1 MIEMHS
7 MFKQGSIVCCSKV
20 NKWLMYTGDEYV
32 KLEVYPTSNEKE
44 KKIISEITLSHTQE
58 ELFVHINE

>member
-1 MIEMHS
+1 
-7 MFKQGSIVCCSKV
+7 
-20 NKWLMYTGDEYV
+20 MYTGDEYI

>member
-20 NKWLMYTGDEYV
+20 NKWLMYTGDEYI

-44 KKIISEITLSHTQE
+44 KKNHRWNHIISYTRRVVCAH
-58 ELFVHINE
+58 